1 MAFEIVFAFSW
12 DIFSVVGGVRH
23 ASEFYLASGFIGP
36 LTPSFSPSKL
46 CGVTKNSQVLLETKA

>member
-1 MAFEIVFAFSW
+1 MAFEIVFGSFLG
-12 DIFSVVGGVRH
+12 IFSPSVRH